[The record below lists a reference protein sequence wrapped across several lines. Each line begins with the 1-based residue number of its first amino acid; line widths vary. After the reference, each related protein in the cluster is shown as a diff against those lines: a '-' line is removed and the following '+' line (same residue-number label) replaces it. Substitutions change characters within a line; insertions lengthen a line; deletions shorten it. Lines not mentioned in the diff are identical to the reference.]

1 MLAAMSDRMAGKN
14 GIVTGGA
21 RGIGRELA
29 DAFAA
34 AGARVAIWD
43 SDGEAAARAAAEV
56 GAGAISAAVDVT
68 DEDAVAGAVEAVL
81 EAYGSVDFLINNA
94 GIRHVAPIAT
104 ESVSEWRRTIDVNV
118 NGTFI
123 CSRAVIPAM
132 VEAGGGHIVNLAS
145 MAGELALSERAA
157 YNTSKAAIVGLTKS
171 IAVEVG
177 DQGVYCNAVA
187 PGVIETP
194 LSAPYFEDE
203 AMVATLRRNSP
214 MGRWGQVDE
223 IAGPVLFLCSEESS
237 FVNGATLFVDGGWTA
252 GKGY

>member
-1 MLAAMSDRMAGKN
+1 MTDRMSGKS

-29 DAFAA
+29 AAFAA

-43 SDGEAAARAAAEV
+43 TDGDAARAAATEV
-56 GAGAISAAVDVT
+56 GGGAIADTVDVT
-68 DEDAVAGAVEAVL
+68 DEDGVGAAVETVL
-81 EAYGSVDFLINNA
+81 GAFGQIDFLINNA
-94 GIRHVAPIAT
+94 GIRHVAPIA
-104 ESVSEWRRTIDVNV
+104 EEPVDAWRRTIDVNV

-123 CSRAVIPAM
+123 CSKAVIPAM
-132 VEAGGGHIVNLAS
+132 VAAGGGHIVNLAS
-145 MAGELALSERAA
+145 MAGQLALRERAA

-177 DQGVYCNAVA
+177 DAGVYCNAVA

-203 AMVATLRRNSP
+203 SMVKVLRENSP

-223 IAGPVLFLCSEESS
+223 ISGPVLFLCSEESS
-237 FVNGATLFVDGGWTA
+237 FVNGVTLFVDGGWTA

>member
-1 MLAAMSDRMAGKN
+1 MTDRMSGKS

-29 DAFAA
+29 AAFAA

-43 SDGEAAARAAAEV
+43 TDADAARAAATEV
-56 GAGAISAAVDVT
+56 GAGAIADTVDVT
-68 DEDAVAGAVEAVL
+68 DESGVGAAVETVL
-81 EAYGSVDFLINNA
+81 GAFGQIDFLINNA
-94 GIRHVAPIAT
+94 GIRHVAPIA
-104 ESVSEWRRTIDVNV
+104 EEPVDAWRRTIDVNV

-123 CSRAVIPAM
+123 CSKAVIPAM
-132 VEAGGGHIVNLAS
+132 VAAGGGHIVNLAS
-145 MAGELALSERAA
+145 MAGELALRERAA

-177 DQGVYCNAVA
+177 DAGVYCNAVA

-203 AMVATLRRNSP
+203 SMVKVLRENSP

-223 IAGPVLFLCSEESS
+223 ISGPVLFLCSPESS
-237 FVNGATLFVDGGWTA
+237 FVNGVTLFVDGGWTA

>member
-1 MLAAMSDRMAGKN
+1 MTDRMSGKS

-29 DAFAA
+29 AAFAA

-43 SDGEAAARAAAEV
+43 TDGDAARAAAAEV
-56 GAGAISAAVDVT
+56 GAGAIADTVDVT
-68 DEDAVAGAVEAVL
+68 DESGVGAAVEAVL
-81 EAYGSVDFLINNA
+81 GAYGQIDFLINNA
-94 GIRHVAPIAT
+94 GIRHVAPIA
-104 ESVSEWRRTIDVNV
+104 EEPVDAWRRTIDVNV

-123 CSRAVIPAM
+123 CSKAVIPAM
-132 VEAGGGHIVNLAS
+132 VAAGGGHIVNLAS
-145 MAGELALSERAA
+145 MAGELALRERAA

-177 DQGVYCNAVA
+177 DAGVYCNAVA

-203 AMVATLRRNSP
+203 SMVKVLRENSP

-223 IAGPVLFLCSEESS
+223 ISGPVLFLCSEESS
-237 FVNGATLFVDGGWTA
+237 FVNGVTLFVDGGWTA

>member
-1 MLAAMSDRMAGKN
+1 MTDRMSGKS

-29 DAFAA
+29 GAFAA

-43 SDGEAAARAAAEV
+43 TDGDAASAAATEV
-56 GAGAISAAVDVT
+56 GAGAIADTVDVT
-68 DEDAVAGAVEAVL
+68 DENGVGAAVEAVL
-81 EAYGSVDFLINNA
+81 GAFGQIDFLINNA
-94 GIRHVAPIAT
+94 GIRHVAPIA
-104 ESVSEWRRTIDVNV
+104 EEPVDAWRRTIDVNV

-123 CSRAVIPAM
+123 CSKAVIPAM
-132 VEAGGGHIVNLAS
+132 VAAGGGHIVNLAS
-145 MAGELALSERAA
+145 MAGQLALRERAA

-177 DQGVYCNAVA
+177 DAGVYCNAVA

-194 LSAPYFEDE
+194 LSVPYFEDE
-203 AMVATLRRNSP
+203 SMVKVLRENSP

-223 IAGPVLFLCSEESS
+223 ISGPVLFLCSEESS
-237 FVNGATLFVDGGWTA
+237 FVNGVTLFVDGGWTA

>member
-1 MLAAMSDRMAGKN
+1 MLAAMSDRMAGKS

-21 RGIGRELA
+21 RGIGRQLA
-29 DAFAA
+29 DAFAT

-43 SDGEAAARAAAEV
+43 TDGEAAERAAAEV
-56 GAGAISAAVDVT
+56 GAGAISRAVDIT
-68 DEDAVAGAVEAVL
+68 DEDAVAAAVEAVL
-81 EAYGSVDFLINNA
+81 DAYGTVDFLINNA
-94 GIRHVAPIAT
+94 GIRHVAAIAE
-104 ESVSEWRRTIDVNV
+104 ESVDEWRRTIDVNV

-132 VEAGGGHIVNLAS
+132 VAAGGGHIVNLAS

-177 DQGVYCNAVA
+177 SDGVYCNAVA

-203 AMVATLRRNSP
+203 AMVATLRENSP

>member
-1 MLAAMSDRMAGKN
+1 MTDRMSGKS

-29 DAFAA
+29 AAFAA

-43 SDGEAAARAAAEV
+43 TDGDAARAAATEV
-56 GAGAISAAVDVT
+56 GAGAIADTVDVT
-68 DEDAVAGAVEAVL
+68 DENGVDAAVETVL
-81 EAYGSVDFLINNA
+81 GAFGQIDFLINNA
-94 GIRHVAPIAT
+94 GIRHVAPIA
-104 ESVSEWRRTIDVNV
+104 EEPVDAWRRTIDVNV

-123 CSRAVIPAM
+123 CSKAVIPAM
-132 VEAGGGHIVNLAS
+132 VAAGGGHIVNLAS
-145 MAGELALSERAA
+145 MAGQLALRERAA

-177 DQGVYCNAVA
+177 DAGVYCNAVA

-203 AMVATLRRNSP
+203 SMVKVLRENSP

-223 IAGPVLFLCSEESS
+223 ISGPVLFLCSEESS
-237 FVNGATLFVDGGWTA
+237 FVNGVTLFVDGGWTA

>member
-21 RGIGRELA
+21 RGIGREIA
-29 DAFAA
+29 GAFAA
-34 AGARVAIWD
+34 AGARVAIFD
-43 SDGEAAARAAAEV
+43 TDGDAARAAATEI

-68 DEDAVAGAVEAVL
+68 DEHAVAAAVETVL
-81 EAYGSVDFLINNA
+81 GAYGNLDFLINNA
-94 GIRHVAPIAT
+94 GIRHVAPIAE
-104 ESVSEWRRTIDVNV
+104 ESVDEWRRTIDVNV

-123 CSRAVIPAM
+123 CSQAVIPAM
-132 VEAGGGHIVNLAS
+132 VAAGRGQIVNLAS
-145 MAGELALSERAA
+145 MAGELALRERAA

-171 IAVEVG
+171 IAIEVG
-177 DQGVYCNAVA
+177 GAGVRCNAIA

-203 AMVATLRRNSP
+203 AMVAVLRENSP
-214 MGRWGQVDE
+214 MDRWGQVAE
-223 IAGPVLFLCSEESS
+223 IAGPALFLCSEDSS

>member
-1 MLAAMSDRMAGKN
+1 MSDRMAGKN

-29 DAFAA
+29 SAFTA

-43 SDGEAAARAAAEV
+43 TDGDAAHQAATEV
-56 GAGAISAAVDVT
+56 GGGAISERVDVT
-68 DEDAVAGAVEAVL
+68 NECAVAAAVEAVL
-81 EAYGSVDFLINNA
+81 GAYGGIDFLVNNA
-94 GIRHVAPIAT
+94 GIRHVAPIAS
-104 ESVSEWRRTIDVNV
+104 ESVDEWRRTIDVNV

-123 CSRAVIPAM
+123 CSQAVIPAM
-132 VEAGGGHIVNLAS
+132 VAAGGGHIVNLAS
-145 MAGELALSERAA
+145 MAGALALRERAA
-157 YNTSKAAIVGLTKS
+157 YNTSKAAIVGLTRS

-203 AMVATLRRNSP
+203 SMVAVLRENSP
-214 MGRWGQVDE
+214 MARWGQVEE
-223 IAGPVLFLCSEESS
+223 ISGPVLFLCSAESS

>member
-1 MLAAMSDRMAGKN
+1 MTDRMSGKS

-29 DAFAA
+29 GAFAA

-43 SDGEAAARAAAEV
+43 TDGDSARGAATEV
-56 GAGAISAAVDVT
+56 GAGAIADTVDVT
-68 DEDAVAGAVEAVL
+68 DESGVDAAVEAVL
-81 EAYGSVDFLINNA
+81 EAFGQIDFLINNA
-94 GIRHVAPIAT
+94 GIRHVAPIA
-104 ESVSEWRRTIDVNV
+104 EEPVDAWRRTIDVNV

-123 CSRAVIPAM
+123 CSKAVIPAM
-132 VEAGGGHIVNLAS
+132 VAAGGGHIVNLAS
-145 MAGELALSERAA
+145 MAGQLALRERAA

-177 DQGVYCNAVA
+177 DAGVYCNAVA

-194 LSAPYFEDE
+194 LSVPYFEDE
-203 AMVATLRRNSP
+203 SMVKVLRENSP

-223 IAGPVLFLCSEESS
+223 ISGPVLFLCSEESS

>member
-1 MLAAMSDRMAGKN
+1 MSDRMSGKS

-29 DAFAA
+29 AAFAA

-43 SDGEAAARAAAEV
+43 TDGDAARAAATEV
-56 GAGAISAAVDVT
+56 GAGALADTVDVT
-68 DEDAVAGAVEAVL
+68 DENAVGAAVETVL
-81 EAYGSVDFLINNA
+81 GAYGQIDFLINNA
-94 GIRHVAPIAT
+94 GIRHVAPIA
-104 ESVSEWRRTIDVNV
+104 EEPVEAWRRTIDVNV

-123 CSRAVIPAM
+123 CSKAVIPAM
-132 VEAGGGHIVNLAS
+132 VAAGGGHIVNLAS
-145 MAGELALSERAA
+145 MAGELALRERAA

-177 DQGVYCNAVA
+177 DAGVYCNAVA

-194 LSAPYFEDE
+194 LSVPYFEDE
-203 AMVATLRRNSP
+203 SMVKVLRENSP

-223 IAGPVLFLCSEESS
+223 ISGPVLFLCSEESS

>member
-1 MLAAMSDRMAGKN
+1 MTDRMSGKS

-29 DAFAA
+29 AAFAA

-43 SDGEAAARAAAEV
+43 TDGDAARAAATEV
-56 GAGAISAAVDVT
+56 GAGAIADTVDVT
-68 DEDAVAGAVEAVL
+68 DENGVDAAVETVL
-81 EAYGSVDFLINNA
+81 GAFGQIDFLINNA
-94 GIRHVAPIAT
+94 GIRHVAPIA
-104 ESVSEWRRTIDVNV
+104 EEPVEAWRRTIDVNV

-123 CSRAVIPAM
+123 CSKAVIPAM
-132 VEAGGGHIVNLAS
+132 VAAGGGHIVNLAS
-145 MAGELALSERAA
+145 MAGQLALRERAA

-177 DQGVYCNAVA
+177 DAGVYCNAVA

-203 AMVATLRRNSP
+203 SMVKVLRENSP

-223 IAGPVLFLCSEESS
+223 ISGPVLFLCSEESS
-237 FVNGATLFVDGGWTA
+237 FVNGVTLFVDGGWTA

>member
-1 MLAAMSDRMAGKN
+1 MTDRMSGKS

-29 DAFAA
+29 AAFAA

-43 SDGEAAARAAAEV
+43 TDGDAARAAATEV
-56 GAGAISAAVDVT
+56 GAGAIADTVDVT
-68 DEDAVAGAVEAVL
+68 DENGVGAAVETVL
-81 EAYGSVDFLINNA
+81 GAFGQIDFLINNA
-94 GIRHVAPIAT
+94 GIRHVAPIA
-104 ESVSEWRRTIDVNV
+104 EEPVDAWRRTIDVNV

-123 CSRAVIPAM
+123 CSKAVIPAM
-132 VEAGGGHIVNLAS
+132 VAAGGGHIVNLAS
-145 MAGELALSERAA
+145 MAGQLALRERAA

-177 DQGVYCNAVA
+177 DAGVYCNAVA

-203 AMVATLRRNSP
+203 SMVKVLRENSP

-223 IAGPVLFLCSEESS
+223 ISGPVLFLCSPESS
-237 FVNGATLFVDGGWTA
+237 FVNGVTLFVDGGWTA

>member
-1 MLAAMSDRMAGKN
+1 MSDRMSGKS

-29 DAFAA
+29 AAFAA

-43 SDGEAAARAAAEV
+43 TDGDAARAAATEV
-56 GAGAISAAVDVT
+56 GAGAIADTVDVT
-68 DEDAVAGAVEAVL
+68 DENGVDAAVETVL
-81 EAYGSVDFLINNA
+81 GAYGQIDFLINNA
-94 GIRHVAPIAT
+94 GIRHVAPIA
-104 ESVSEWRRTIDVNV
+104 EEPIDAWRRTIDVNV

-123 CSRAVIPAM
+123 CSKAVIPAM
-132 VEAGGGHIVNLAS
+132 VAAGGGHIVNLAS
-145 MAGELALSERAA
+145 MAGQLALRERAA

-177 DQGVYCNAVA
+177 DAGVYCNAVA

-203 AMVATLRRNSP
+203 SMVKVLRENSP

-223 IAGPVLFLCSEESS
+223 ISGPVLFLCSEESS
-237 FVNGATLFVDGGWTA
+237 FVNGVTLFVDGGWTA

>member
-1 MLAAMSDRMAGKN
+1 MTDRMSGKS

-29 DAFAA
+29 AAFAA

-43 SDGEAAARAAAEV
+43 TDADAARQAATEV
-56 GAGAISAAVDVT
+56 GAGAIADTVDVT
-68 DEDAVAGAVEAVL
+68 DEGGVGAAVETVL
-81 EAYGSVDFLINNA
+81 GAFGQIDFLINNA
-94 GIRHVAPIAT
+94 GIRHVAPIA
-104 ESVSEWRRTIDVNV
+104 EEPVEAWRRTIDVNV

-123 CSRAVIPAM
+123 CSKAVIPAM
-132 VEAGGGHIVNLAS
+132 VAAGGGHIVNLAS
-145 MAGELALSERAA
+145 MAGELALRERAA

-177 DQGVYCNAVA
+177 DAGVYCNAVA

-203 AMVATLRRNSP
+203 SMVKVLRENSP

-223 IAGPVLFLCSEESS
+223 ISGPVLFLCSEESS
-237 FVNGATLFVDGGWTA
+237 FVNGVTLFVDGGWTA

>member
-1 MLAAMSDRMAGKN
+1 MSGKA

-29 DAFAA
+29 GAFAA
-34 AGARVAIWD
+34 AGAGVAIFD
-43 SDGEAAARAAAEV
+43 TDGDAARAAAAEI
-56 GAGAISAAVDVT
+56 GAGAIADSVDVT
-68 DEDAVAGAVEAVL
+68 DEDGVATAVEAVL
-81 EAYGSVDFLINNA
+81 GAYGQIDFLINNA
-94 GIRHVAPIAT
+94 GIRHVAPIA
-104 ESVSEWRRTIDVNV
+104 EEPVDAWRRTIDVNV

-123 CSRAVIPAM
+123 CSQAVIPAM
-132 VEAGGGHIVNLAS
+132 VAAGGGHIVNLAS
-145 MAGELALSERAA
+145 MAGELALRERAA

-177 DQGVYCNAVA
+177 DAGIYCNAVA

-203 AMVATLRRNSP
+203 AMVKVLRENSP

-223 IAGPVLFLCSEESS
+223 ISGPVLFLCSEESS
-237 FVNGATLFVDGGWTA
+237 FVNGVTLFVDGGWTA

>member
-1 MLAAMSDRMAGKN
+1 MTDRMSGKS

-29 DAFAA
+29 AAFAA

-43 SDGEAAARAAAEV
+43 TDGDAARAAATEV
-56 GAGAISAAVDVT
+56 GAGAIADTVDVT
-68 DEDAVAGAVEAVL
+68 DENGVDAAVETVL
-81 EAYGSVDFLINNA
+81 GAFGQIDFLINNA
-94 GIRHVAPIAT
+94 GIRHVAPIA
-104 ESVSEWRRTIDVNV
+104 EEPVDAWRRTIDVNV

-123 CSRAVIPAM
+123 CSKAVIPAM
-132 VEAGGGHIVNLAS
+132 VAAGGGHIVNLAS
-145 MAGELALSERAA
+145 MAGELALRERAA

-177 DQGVYCNAVA
+177 DAGVYCNAVA

-203 AMVATLRRNSP
+203 SMVKVLRENSP

-223 IAGPVLFLCSEESS
+223 ISGPVLFLCSEESS
-237 FVNGATLFVDGGWTA
+237 FVNGVTLFVDGGWTA

>member
-1 MLAAMSDRMAGKN
+1 MLAAMSDRMAGKR

-29 DAFAA
+29 GAFAG
-34 AGARVAIWD
+34 AGARVAIFD
-43 SDGEAAARAAAEV
+43 ADGEAARAAAAEI
-56 GAGAISAAVDVT
+56 GAGASAAAVDVT
-68 DEDAVAGAVEAVL
+68 DEAAVGAAVETVL
-81 EAYGSVDFLINNA
+81 RDFGGIDFLINNA
-94 GIRHVAPIAT
+94 GIRHVAPIAS
-104 ESVSEWRRTIDVNV
+104 ESVAEWRRTIDVNV

-123 CSRAVIPAM
+123 CSRATIPAM
-132 VEAGGGHIVNLAS
+132 VAAGGGAIVNLAS
-145 MAGELALSERAA
+145 MAGELALRERAA

-171 IAVEVG
+171 IAIEVG
-177 DQGVYCNAVA
+177 DAGVRCNAIA

-203 AMVATLRRNSP
+203 SMVAVLRENSP
-214 MGRWGQVDE
+214 MSRWGQVGE
-223 IAGPVLFLCSEESS
+223 IAGPALFLCSEESS

>member
-1 MLAAMSDRMAGKN
+1 MLAAMSDRMAGKS

-29 DAFAA
+29 GAFAA

-43 SDGEAAARAAAEV
+43 TDGEAAERAAAEV
-56 GAGAISAAVDVT
+56 GAGATAAAVDIT
-68 DEDAVAGAVEAVL
+68 DEGAVATAVETVL
-81 EAYGSVDFLINNA
+81 EAYGSIDFLINNA
-94 GIRHVAPIAT
+94 GIRHVAPIAK
-104 ESVSEWRRTIDVNV
+104 ESVEEWRRTIDVNV

-132 VEAGGGHIVNLAS
+132 VAAGGGHIVNLAS
-145 MAGELALSERAA
+145 MAGELALRERAA

-177 DQGVYCNAVA
+177 SAGIHCNAIA

-203 AMVATLRRNSP
+203 TMVATLRENSP
-214 MGRWGQVDE
+214 MGRWGQVEE
-223 IAGPVLFLCSEESS
+223 ISGPALFLCSEDAG
-237 FVNGATLFVDGGWTA
+237 FVNGATLFVDGGWVA